1 METWSSQIEGLG
13 REGCAANPGALL
25 RPGLELELN
34 RLPADIGRP
43 FAVSVH
49 RRGVLIGYL
58 PKGDA
63 RLVARLCDA
72 GGSARAFVL
81 GLARHRALRR
91 RSLKGVAIEI
101 ETSDAGEL
109 WSAAERAEMA
119 GRGAVVMAAA
129 VRRPRVSV
137 GAPIVGALCAGLVA
151 VGAWASM
158 PVGEAGAIQ
167 TLHIH
172 EIWDGG
178 AQSAPAY
185 GGAVFDAS
193 QDRASQDKVSQ
204 DHVPLGRFAVGDETA
219 PQLAVQPVSFDQ
231 PADQQVVL
239 AAGSAAVAGAALA
252 VAEAEAGPGLPEEA
266 VPLPLRRPAR
276 LGRRR

>member
-13 REGCAANPGALL
+13 REGCAANPAALL

-81 GLARHRALRR
+81 DLVRHRALRR
-91 RSLKGVAIEI
+91 RGLKGVAIEI

-109 WSAAERAEMA
+109 WSPAERAEMA

-129 VRRPRVSV
+129 VRRPRVAV
-137 GAPIVGALCAGLVA
+137 GAPVAGALCAGLVA

-158 PVGEAGAIQ
+158 PVGEVGAIQ

-172 EIWDGG
+172 EIWDSG
-178 AQSAPAY
+178 AQTAPAY
-185 GGAVFDAS
+185 GGAVVDAS
-193 QDRASQDKVSQ
+193 EG
-204 DHVPLGRFAVGDETA
+204 HVPLGHFPAGDDLA
-219 PQLAVQPVSFDQ
+219 PQLPVQPASFEQ

-239 AAGSAAVAGAALA
+239 AAGPAAVVGAALA
-252 VAEAEAGPGLPEEA
+252 VAAVEAGPGLPAEA
-266 VPLPLRRPAR
+266 VPLPPARPTR